1 MVVQELVALLGLE
14 IDEATFARGEKALGS
29 IRTGLLAAG
38 AAATAAAAAIFHTVH
53 SMTEAAD
60 AAGKMAQR
68 TGVDS
73 AALQELSYAAKLADV
88 STESLEQS
96 MRFLAKSGVK
106 DVKGRLLELADQL
119 QKLPDDGSR
128 AAFAIQHLGK
138 TGTALIPMLRGGR
151 EELEAMA
158 AEANALGAV
167 FDQETIDASER
178 FNDTLTRISVAAGG
192 LRNQIA
198 KKFLP
203 VFQKGADAVL
213 SFIKRVGQSLPSM
226 EQLEKWA
233 KFAAVAIGSVL
244 VAALITAGGA
254 FAALSAAAVTAAIRT
269 VLAWATA
276 AAPFL
281 LIAAAV
287 AAAVFVLED
296 LYRFFS
302 GRGKTVTGDF
312 VDYVKREFGDLQ
324 TFLQAFL
331 DWLGTA
337 FTQKIID
344 IGEKLFGK
352 VEVKTVSQ
360 VKADTGPVTSF
371 LLDKLAPFFSSAPE
385 ANPNFL
391 GYQTPSGFV
400 PKGSPAPAG
409 GNSFTSNIT
418 VNATPGMSVEDLAG
432 KVAEANESWW
442 DGKMRSAASG
452 VE

>member
-38 AAATAAAAAIFHTVH
+38 AAATAAAAAFFHTVH

-73 AALQELSYAAKLADV
+73 AALQELSYAARLADV

-233 KFAAVAIGSVL
+233 KLAAFVIGGVL
-244 VAALITAGGA
+244 ITALITAGGA
-254 FAALSAAAVTAAIRT
+254 FAALAGAAISAALSAVVSWAA
-269 VLAWATA
+269 A

-287 AAAVFVLED
+287 TLVLLALED
-296 LYRFFS
+296 LYNFFT
-302 GRGKTVTGDF
+302 GKGKSVTGDF
-312 VDYVKREFGDLQ
+312 MDYVKREFGDLQ
-324 TFLQAFL
+324 TFLLEFFK
-331 DWLGTA
+331 W
-337 FTQKIID
+337 
-344 IGEKLFGK
+344 IGVSLAEKLIGAIDFIKEKLGFSA
-352 VEVKTVSQ
+352 EVSPGEAPK
-360 VKADTGPVTSF
+360 DG
-371 LLDKLAPFFSSAPE
+371 LLDKAARFIGLAPSAPE
-385 ANPNFL
+385 TNPNFL

-400 PKGSPAPAG
+400 PKGASTPAG